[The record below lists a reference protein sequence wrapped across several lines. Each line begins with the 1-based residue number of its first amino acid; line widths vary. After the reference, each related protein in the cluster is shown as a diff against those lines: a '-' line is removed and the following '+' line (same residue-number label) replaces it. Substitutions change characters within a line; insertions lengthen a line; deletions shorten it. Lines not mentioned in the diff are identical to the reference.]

1 MTRYPKTGKGTKWT
15 VRELKAVTQ
24 DWRGDSLADSEG
36 LTGEVRA
43 NNGNVSIRWK
53 YAYKWQTKL
62 CWYSCG
68 TFPDHDIATIR
79 ERRNIAKKQ
88 LADGVN
94 PSVAKVAEK
103 IINQQTIEMVIA
115 YNAEKLEND
124 LTVNDLYQVWLTD
137 GVARKD
143 GNKNLI
149 RSFDKD
155 VLPQIGKLPVR
166 TLSEKHLRDLYK
178 GVIARGVQRTA
189 IDLSNSIG
197 QMLRWAEKRQP
208 WRGLLAEGN
217 PAQLVDVK
225 KLVSHDYTEERS
237 RVLSENEIREL
248 RDIFKTMQTTY
259 DKAENKYDVKKP
271 LALHTQKTVWLCLS
285 SLCRIGELLLT
296 KWRHIDFEKREWFIP
311 QENSKGQR
319 NKKQDQVIYLS
330 DFALRQF
337 SELKANATSDK
348 WVFPSRND
356 ADNHIDLKTIS
367 KQVGDRQFQ
376 FKSRSALLNRTNDD
390 SLVLS
395 GGQNG
400 EWTPHDLRRTGATMM
415 QALGVGLDVIDR
427 CQNHLIAGSKVRRHY
442 LHYDYH
448 TEKRE
453 AWAKLGERI
462 EQILS
467 AKNLVFLR
475 GAA

>member
-1 MTRYPKTGKGTKWT
+1 MANVTVRQLDTAKPKIKPYKITVDRGLYLHVSTTGKKTWHIRYVIENKQRQIALPAQYGNGEGYMSLAQAVTENARVQALARDGTDTQVQKAEIKEAEAT
-15 VRELKAVTQ
+15 KKAINELK
-24 DWRGDSLADSEG
+24 
-36 LTGEVRA
+36 
-43 NNGNVSIRWK
+43 N
-53 YAYKWQTKL
+53 
-62 CWYSCG
+62 
-68 TFPDHDIATIR
+68 
-79 ERRNIAKKQ
+79 
-88 LADGVN
+88 
-94 PSVAKVAEK
+94 
-103 IINQQTIEMVIA
+103 
-115 YNAEKLEND
+115 

-248 RDIFKTMQTTY
+248 RDIFTIMQTTY
-259 DKAENKYDVKKP
+259 DEAENKYDVKKP
-271 LALHTQKTVWLCLS
+271 LALHTQKAVWLCLS
-285 SLCRIGELLLT
+285 TLCRIGELLLT
-296 KWRHIDFEKREWFIP
+296 EWRHVDFEKREWFIP

-330 DFALRQF
+330 DFALRQL

-415 QALGVGLDVIDR
+415 QALGVSLDVIDR

-453 AWAKLGERI
+453 AWAKWGERI
-462 EQILS
+462 EQIFS
-467 AKNLVFLR
+467 ADNLAELR
-475 GAA
+475 GGAA